1 MQAPTKTSQIDPRG
15 FGRKE
20 HFMPQLLPMCPRPDS
35 TQSTRGPRLLS
46 FLLAPPNA
54 TFSTPTREFSARSAR
69 GPDHGLSTTQTAT
82 LLALRP
88 EYVRLGALGDQMTI
102 FYSHTK
108 PWARIRAL
116 TRTTRA
122 RLPCRHLASDRFE
135 VMIGNNGFTINKLQ
149 SRSGASD
156 GSRNP
161 GSPTGPLKRIL
172 EKCQIDAPPR
182 PTPAGF
188 VSSWPIP
195 D

>member
-1 MQAPTKTSQIDPRG
+1 MQAPTKLHRSGGPRG

-20 HFMPQLLPMCPRPDS
+20 HFTRQLLSMCPRPDS

-46 FLLAPPNA
+46 FLLTPPNA

-88 EYVRLGALGDQMTI
+88 EYVRLGALGDQTTI
-102 FYSHTK
+102 FYS
-108 PWARIRAL
+108 RIRAP

-135 VMIGNNGFTINKLQ
+135 VMTGNNGFTINKSQ
-149 SRSGASD
+149 SCSGASD

-172 EKCQIDAPPR
+172 EKCQIDTPPR

-188 VSSWPIP
+188 VSSWRIP

>member
-1 MQAPTKTSQIDPRG
+1 MLVYIHTCTEAPPSAYMTKCACPYAPT
-15 FGRKE
+15 
-20 HFMPQLLPMCPRPDS
+20 DS
-35 TQSTRGPRLLS
+35 GGPGARLLS

-88 EYVRLGALGDQMTI
+88 EYVRLGALGDQTTI

-108 PWARIRAL
+108 PWARIRTP

-135 VMIGNNGFTINKLQ
+135 VMTGNNGFTINKSQ

-172 EKCQIDAPPR
+172 ENCQIDAPPR